1 MIMDLV
7 DDYRK
12 IFKPGMKVRIN
23 DVCVMTSNKWTIV
36 YEMKEMRGGL
46 YHISSVDIDRVV
58 INGYIWCG
66 EDLTIE
72 DDIPIDKDKDIEKSK
87 DLKLEIVTFNPN
99 DLVL

>member
-1 MIMDLV
+1 MDLV
-7 DDYRK
+7 EDYRK

-23 DVCVMTSNKWTIV
+23 DICVMTSNKWTLV

-46 YHISSVDIDRVV
+46 YSISSVDIDRVV

-72 DDIPIDKDKDIEKSK
+72 DDITPYKDIEKSK
-87 DLKLEIVTFNPN
+87 DLKLEVVTFNPN